1 MVFYYNLICLKNIFS
16 VCGIAYSMK
25 KIHFGVIKFR
35 RSVVNSIIVLIL
47 AILSALT
54 IWGGNMIINTS
65 TVSGVYYNGDKSS
78 KNVSL
83 MINVYWGNEYLD
95 QMLEILREND
105 VKTTFFIGGTWAVL
119 NEDFLQKIYQ
129 DGHEIANHGY
139 HHKDHNKLDEQGNL
153 DEIST
158 THTIIKQLLN
168 IEMDLFAPPSGAYDK
183 TTVSV
188 ASSLGYKTI
197 MWTRDTVDWR
207 DKDSDLIYSRAIK
220 NACGGDLILMHP
232 TEKTVEALPK
242 IINWFKQNGFN
253 LTTVSQTIEPIV

>member
-1 MVFYYNLICLKNIFS
+1 
-16 VCGIAYSMK
+16 MK
-25 KIHFGVIKFR
+25 RIHFGVIKFR
-35 RSVVNSIIVLIL
+35 KGVVNCLIVLIL
-47 AILSALT
+47 AGLSVLA
-54 IWGGNMIINTS
+54 IWGGNMLVNTS

-83 MINVYWGNEYLD
+83 MINVYWGTEYLD
-95 QMLEILREND
+95 TMLEILKEND

-119 NEDFLQKIYQ
+119 NEDMLQKIYQ

-139 HHKDHNKLDEQGNL
+139 HHKDHDKLDEKGNL

-158 THTIIKQLLN
+158 THTIVKELLN
-168 IEMDLFAPPSGAYDK
+168 VEMNLFAPPSGAYDK

-207 DKDSDLIYSRAIK
+207 DKDAELIYSRAIK
-220 NACGGDLILMHP
+220 NAGGGDLILMHP
-232 TEKTVEALPK
+232 TEKTVEALPR
-242 IINWFKQNGFN
+242 IIDWFKQNGFN
-253 LTTVSQTIEPIV
+253 LTTVSQTIEPAV

>member
-1 MVFYYNLICLKNIFS
+1 
-16 VCGIAYSMK
+16 MK

-35 RSVVNSIIVLIL
+35 KGVVNCLIVLIL
-47 AILSALT
+47 AGLSVLA
-54 IWGGNMIINTS
+54 IWGGNMLINTS

-83 MINVYWGNEYLD
+83 MINVYWGTEYLD
-95 QMLEILREND
+95 TMLEILKEND

-119 NEDFLQKIYQ
+119 NEDMLQKIYQ

-139 HHKDHNKLDEQGNL
+139 HHKDHDKLDEKGNL

-158 THTIIKQLLN
+158 THTIVKELLN
-168 IEMDLFAPPSGAYDK
+168 VEMELFAPPSGAYDK

-207 DKDSDLIYSRAIK
+207 DKDAELIYSRAIK
-220 NACGGDLILMHP
+220 NASGGDLILMHP
-232 TEKTVEALPK
+232 TEKTVEALPR
-242 IINWFKQNGFN
+242 IIDWFKQNGFN
-253 LTTVSQTIEPIV
+253 LTTVSQTIEPAV

>member
-1 MVFYYNLICLKNIFS
+1 
-16 VCGIAYSMK
+16 MK
-25 KIHFGVIKFR
+25 RIHFGVIKFR
-35 RSVVNSIIVLIL
+35 KGVVNCLIVLIL
-47 AILSALT
+47 AGLSVLA
-54 IWGGNMIINTS
+54 IWGGNMLVNTS

-83 MINVYWGNEYLD
+83 MINVYWGTEYLD
-95 QMLEILREND
+95 TMLEILKEND

-119 NEDFLQKIYQ
+119 NEDMLQKIYQ

-139 HHKDHNKLDEQGNL
+139 HHKDHDKLDEKGNL

-158 THTIIKQLLN
+158 THTIVKELLN
-168 IEMDLFAPPSGAYDK
+168 VEMELFAPPSGAYDK

-207 DKDSDLIYSRAIK
+207 DKDAELIYSRAIK
-220 NACGGDLILMHP
+220 NASGGDLILMHP
-232 TEKTVEALPK
+232 TEKTVEALPR
-242 IINWFKQNGFN
+242 IIDWFKQNGFN
-253 LTTVSQTIEPIV
+253 LTTVSQTIEPAV

>member
-1 MVFYYNLICLKNIFS
+1 
-16 VCGIAYSMK
+16 MK

-35 RSVVNSIIVLIL
+35 KGVVNCLIVLIL
-47 AILSALT
+47 AGLSVLA
-54 IWGGNMIINTS
+54 IWGGNMLVNTS

-83 MINVYWGNEYLD
+83 MINVYWGTEYLD
-95 QMLEILREND
+95 QMLEILKEND

-119 NEDFLQKIYQ
+119 NEDMLQKIYQ

-139 HHKDHNKLDEQGNL
+139 HHKDHDKLDEKGNL

-158 THTIIKQLLN
+158 THTIVKELLN
-168 IEMDLFAPPSGAYDK
+168 VEMNLFAPPSGAYDK

-207 DKDSDLIYSRAIK
+207 DKDAELIYSRAIK
-220 NACGGDLILMHP
+220 NAGGGDLILMHP
-232 TEKTVEALPK
+232 TEKTVEALPR
-242 IINWFKQNGFN
+242 IIDWFKQNGFN
-253 LTTVSQTIEPIV
+253 LTTVSQTIEPAV